1 MITEEKEVPL
11 LTNREV
17 GEALEPGLPRR
28 VWNESKKLWRIVGPA
43 IFLRT
48 TSYSMT
54 LVTQAFAGHL
64 GDLEL
69 AAMSLGMA
77 SALETL
83 CGQAYGAKKHHMLG
97 VYLQR
102 SWIVLLG
109 CAVLLLPLYI
119 QATPL
124 LELMGEPAE
133 LAREAGR
140 VCIWFIPMHL
150 SFAFLFPLNRF
161 FQSQLKNS
169 VSAVASGLVLAVHI
183 FLSWLVVYKLDQG
196 LRGASLTLC
205 FSWWLQVLGQF
216 AYVVCGGCPQT
227 WKGFSMDAFLELWEF
242 VKLSAA
248 SGVMLCLEN
257 WYYRVLILLTG
268 SLKNAEIA
276 VDAISI
282 CMNINNWELMIPL
295 AFFAGTGC
303 SRGRRVAS
311 NGGFRKRWIGVWAGM
326 IGGTAVQTVVLIYL
340 TMRCDWDKELGMASA
355 LETLCGQ
362 AYGAKKHHMLG
373 VYLQRSWIVLF
384 GCAVLLLPLYIQA
397 TPLLELVVKPAELA
411 REAGRVCIWFI
422 PMHLSFA
429 FLFPLNRFFQS
440 QLKNSVSAVASGLV
454 LAVHIFLSWLVVYK
468 LDQGLRGAS
477 LTLCFSWWLQV
488 LGQFAYV
495 VCGGCPQTW
504 KGFSMDAFLELW
516 EFVKLSAA
524 SGVMLCLENWYYVV
538 LILLP
543 GSLKNAEIAVDAI
556 SICMTVNNWEL
567 MIPLAFFAG
576 TGVRVANELGAG
588 NSRGAKFAT
597 VVSLVTSTVI
607 GLFNFCVI
615 VVLHDKFALIFSSS
629 TAVLDAVDKL
639 NLLLAIPIQLNSIQP
654 ILSGVAVGAGWQATV
669 AYVNVGSYYLIG
681 IPVGVIM
688 GWVFHLGVRGVWAGM
703 IGGTAVQTVVL
714 IYLTMRCDWDKEA
727 LKASERMEKWTISR
741 EVGEALE
748 PGLPRR
754 VWNESKK
761 LWRIVGPAIFLRT
774 TSYSMTLVTQA
785 FAGHLGDLELAAILA
800 WRAPW
805 RPSAAK
811 PTARRSTT
819 CWEST
824 CSARG
829 SSSWDA
835 PCSSSHYTSRPPRC
849 WSWWEP
855 AELAREAGRVCIWFI
870 PMHLSFAFLF
880 PLNRFFQSQLKNSV
894 SAVASGLVLAVHIFL
909 SWLVV
914 YKLDQGLR
922 GASLTLCFSWWLQVL
937 GQFAYVVCGGCP
949 QTWKGFS
956 MDAFLELWEFVKL
969 SAASGVM
976 LCLENWYYRVLILL
990 TGSLKNAEI
999 AVDAISICM
1008 NINNWEL
1015 MIPLAFFAGTGVRV
1029 ANELGAGN
1037 SRGAKFATVVSV
1049 VTSTV
1054 IGLFSCCVIV
1064 VFLDKFAL
1072 IFSSSTVVLD
1082 AVDKLSL
1089 LLAIAILLNS
1099 IQPILSGVAVGAGW
1113 QATVA
1118 FVNVGSYYLISIPVR
1133 VIMGWVF
1140 HLGIRGVWAGMIGGT
1155 AVQTVVL
1162 IHLTMRC
1169 DWDKEALKASA
1180 RMEKWAIVA
1189 RRRKRD
1195 DTT

>member
-295 AFFAGTGC
+295 AFFAGTGIQPIL
-303 SRGRRVAS
+303 SGVAVGAGWQATVAFVNVGS
-311 NGGFRKRWIGVWAGM
+311 YYLIGIPVGVIMGWVFHLGIRGVWAGM

-340 TMRCDWDKELGMASA
+340 TMRCDWDKEALKASARMEKWAISRKMRNEKLGMASA

-727 LKASERMEKWTISR
+727 LKASERMEKWTIS
-741 EVGEALE
+741 
-748 PGLPRR
+748 
-754 VWNESKK
+754 S
-761 LWRIVGPAIFLRT
+761 
-774 TSYSMTLVTQA
+774 
-785 FAGHLGDLELAAILA
+785 
-800 WRAPW
+800 
-805 RPSAAK
+805 
-811 PTARRSTT
+811 
-819 CWEST
+819 
-824 CSARG
+824 
-829 SSSWDA
+829 
-835 PCSSSHYTSRPPRC
+835 
-849 WSWWEP
+849 
-855 AELAREAGRVCIWFI
+855 
-870 PMHLSFAFLF
+870 
-880 PLNRFFQSQLKNSV
+880 
-894 SAVASGLVLAVHIFL
+894 
-909 SWLVV
+909 
-914 YKLDQGLR
+914 
-922 GASLTLCFSWWLQVL
+922 
-937 GQFAYVVCGGCP
+937 
-949 QTWKGFS
+949 
-956 MDAFLELWEFVKL
+956 
-969 SAASGVM
+969 
-976 LCLENWYYRVLILL
+976 LENWYYRVLILL